1 MSRRLVTRIVALV
14 IAVVAATFLS
24 FVMLRWSRDPVD
36 VVAVI
41 RGVDL
46 SQPGA
51 RAALGHELGTDRP
64 LVVQYGS
71 WLAGVVHGD
80 LGVSWVDGGRVSTK
94 LARALPVNLEL
105 AVLAEAVA
113 LFLAVPVGLLAASR
127 QGRATDSLISTVA
140 LGLVSLP
147 GFAMA
152 IFLVVV
158 FSTWLGWLPAT
169 ASGFR
174 PLFSDPVANIRSLVL
189 PALSLGLG
197 LGGIYTRVLRVD
209 MGATLREDFV
219 TFARAKGIR
228 RSRILTHHALRPS
241 SATLVTVVGLQ
252 LGSLI
257 GGSLFVE
264 ALFAFPNG
272 LGQELTKAAIARD
285 APVLLGAV
293 ALSTTAFVT
302 SNLVADSLGRLLDP
316 RGARD

>member
-1 MSRRLVTRIVALV
+1 MI
-14 IAVVAATFLS
+14 AATFLS
-24 FVMLRWSRDPVD
+24 FAMLRVSRDPVD

-46 SQPGA
+46 SRPGA
-51 RAALGHELGTDRP
+51 RSALARELGTDRP
-64 LVVQYGS
+64 LVAQYGS
-71 WLAGVVHGD
+71 WLAGAVHGD

-113 LFLAVPVGLLAASR
+113 LLLAIPAGLLAASR
-127 QGRATDSLISTVA
+127 QGRATDSFVSTLA

-169 ASGFR
+169 ASGYKS
-174 PLFSDPVANIRSLVL
+174 LTEDPAANLRSLVL
-189 PALSLGLG
+189 PVLSLGLG
-197 LGGIYTRVLRVD
+197 LSGIYARVLRVD

-219 TFARAKGIR
+219 TFARAKGIP

-264 ALFAFPNG
+264 VLFAFPNG
-272 LGQELTKAAIARD
+272 LGQELTRAAIGRD
-285 APVLLGAV
+285 SPVLLGVVAV
-293 ALSTTAFVT
+293 STAAFVT
-302 SNLVADSLGRLLDP
+302 CNLVADSVGRVLDP
-316 RGARD
+316 RGADD